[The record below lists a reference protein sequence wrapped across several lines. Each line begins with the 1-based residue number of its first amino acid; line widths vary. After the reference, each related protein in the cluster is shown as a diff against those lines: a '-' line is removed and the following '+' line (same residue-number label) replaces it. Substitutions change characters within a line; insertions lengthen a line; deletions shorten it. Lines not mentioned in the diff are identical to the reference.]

1 MTNRDDPHLAQE
13 KSRFEEK
20 KHRPLSSLND
30 AHHKAKIGSL
40 TDLTSSLTLTAI
52 LIILCLLL
60 LIVFFV
66 FMS

>member
-1 MTNRDDPHLAQE
+1 MTNRDDLHLTQE

-60 LIVFFV
+60 LILFIAFK
-66 FMS
+66 

>member
-1 MTNRDDPHLAQE
+1 MTNRDDPHLTQE

-20 KHRPLSSLND
+20 KHRPLSALSD

-52 LIILCLLL
+52 SIILCLLL
-60 LIVFFV
+60 LILFIAFK
-66 FMS
+66 